1 MSGLKKLDKQGV
13 QILYFDSALRFCP
26 SVPVDYTEDKHHMAK
41 IGLFYGS
48 STGNTEYVAYEMK
61 AEFDKRDPSLVEV
74 FNIGSTSIEQF
85 LQFDYLIL
93 GIPTWNTGQLQD
105 DWEFFLPKLA
115 GANMSGKRVA
125 IFGLG
130 DQNGY
135 GFNFLDA
142 VGMLAD
148 EVMKLGAQLWGL
160 WPTSNYEFEESLAQ
174 VEDHF
179 LSLGVDQEGQSE
191 KTPARIAEWVNQVI
205 EEFEVLENQPA

>member
-1 MSGLKKLDKQGV
+1 MS
-13 QILYFDSALRFCP
+13 R
-26 SVPVDYTEDKHHMAK
+26 

-61 AEFDKRDPSLVEV
+61 AEFDKRDPSLVDIH
-74 FNIGSTSIEQF
+74 NIGSATPEQF
-85 LQFDYLIL
+85 LQYDRLIL

-105 DWEFFLPKLA
+105 DWEIFLPKLE
-115 GANMSGKRVA
+115 GSDMTGKRVA

-148 EVMKLGAQLWGL
+148 EVMAHGAQLWGL
-160 WPTSNYEFEESLAQ
+160 WTVKGYEFEESKAQ
-174 VEDHF
+174 VQEFF
-179 LSLGVDQEGQSE
+179 LGCGMDQEGQADM
-191 KTPARIAEWVNQVI
+191 TPARTNAWVSQTMI
-205 EEFEVLENQPA
+205 DFGL

>member
-1 MSGLKKLDKQGV
+1 
-13 QILYFDSALRFCP
+13 
-26 SVPVDYTEDKHHMAK
+26 MAK

-61 AEFDKRDPSLVEV
+61 IEFDKRDASLVEV
-74 FNIGSTSIEQF
+74 FNIGSTTVEQF
-85 LQFDYLIL
+85 LKYDYLIL

-105 DWEFFLPKLA
+105 DWENFLPKLI
-115 GANMSGKRVA
+115 GHDMTGKKVA

-148 EVMKLGAQLWGL
+148 AVMARGAQLWGL
-160 WPTSNYEFEESLAQ
+160 WPVSGYQFEESLAQ
-174 VEDHF
+174 IEDQF
-179 LSLGVDQEGQSE
+179 LGLGVDQEGQAE
-191 KTPARIAEWVNQVI
+191 KTPSRLKEWVNQVI
-205 EEFEVLENQPA
+205 DELKVS